1 MRAPIP
7 PPPAFC
13 PSLQAAGYANLGL
26 IPRDRMNPYMNDRS
40 ALMLPHPVRVDAALG
55 QSAEHL
61 VFAAT
66 GMMDAIRPHLTEETS
81 ITEWIINTV
90 PGMQEMAMLSLGA
103 PNATVYI
110 ELARPSPLRIVNRE
124 SGLHAVEGAYVT
136 SHRIPPGAR
145 LLERADRVR
154 GLRLNPEK
162 ETPVL
167 ELVLTGFPAGKAHV
181 LDDAS
186 QDIVL
191 SIQDED
197 EPLGLLLERH
207 NAYYLSAWVIAQ
219 PGFVLPE
226 DNEVAR
232 AGEVID
238 LLAKVLLYLNL
249 AEAEQL
255 WITERSDRERR
266 LRGLGPKKAKR
277 YARQLAT
284 AYDRILIGSRVETQ
298 T

>member
-1 MRAPIP
+1 
-7 PPPAFC
+7 
-13 PSLQAAGYANLGL
+13 
-26 IPRDRMNPYMNDRS
+26 
-40 ALMLPHPVRVDAALG
+40 
-55 QSAEHL
+55 
-61 VFAAT
+61 
-66 GMMDAIRPHLTEETS
+66 
-81 ITEWIINTV
+81 
-90 PGMQEMAMLSLGA
+90 
-103 PNATVYI
+103 
-110 ELARPSPLRIVNRE
+110 
-124 SGLHAVEGAYVT
+124 
-136 SHRIPPGAR
+136 
-145 LLERADRVR
+145 VR

-207 NAYYLSAWVIAQ
+207 NAYYRSAWVIAQ